1 VKKICHS
8 LKPVPTLKLTV
19 WYNLEKMSFKLYY
32 QYIIIIMP
40 TKILSSS
47 PYVNTLSAKQI
58 VNFQRKA
65 LANRQVISQ
74 EPSLLQSNSFTVNP
88 IELEIQKFVNLSQK
102 IMNDVEYLNST
113 IDYHS
118 KSSFST
124 PLPKRVEMEMEQPP
138 PVDED
143 PFLDYQDIYTSP
155 FQDEPIMAT
164 PVKMRKTLSV
174 ERKIDVLRQRIYKT
188 KLKIDQYQEELAS
201 GSVTKKRVKQ
211 LEANILRNMESLE
224 NLTNELNEL
233 TGPTCDSDDEDM
245 EETGGAMDSQSQI
258 IKTANNLIYLLRE
271 ADLAIN
277 TKLFP
282 VARIL
287 NPIQKETLRRC
298 YHELRDSLNTIP
310 PIPNAKID
318 VKLTEEIQK
327 FEQDLSSI
335 L

>member
-1 VKKICHS
+1 
-8 LKPVPTLKLTV
+8 
-19 WYNLEKMSFKLYY
+19 
-32 QYIIIIMP
+32 MP

-47 PYVNTLSAKQI
+47 PYVNTLSAKKI

-74 EPSLLQSNSFTVNP
+74 DPSLLQSNTFTTNP

-102 IMNDVEYLNST
+102 IVNDVEYLNST

-118 KSSFST
+118 KSSTFEPST
-124 PLPKRVEMEMEQPP
+124 PLRKRVEMEQPP
-138 PVDED
+138 VENED
-143 PFLDYQDIYTSP
+143 PFLDYQEIYQSP
-155 FQDEPIMAT
+155 FQDEPIMAK
-164 PVKMRKTLSV
+164 PVKMRQTLSV

-188 KLKIDQYQEELAS
+188 NLRIDQYQEELGS
-201 GSVTKKRVKQ
+201 VSVTKNRRKQ
-211 LEANILRNMESLE
+211 LESNILRNMSSLE
-224 NLTNELNEL
+224 NFTNELNDL
-233 TGPTCDSDDEDM
+233 TGATGKMDIEPDSDDDEM

-271 ADLAIN
+271 GDLAIN

-287 NPIQKETLRRC
+287 NPIQKETLRRV
-298 YHELRDSLNTIP
+298 YHELRDALNTIP

-318 VKLTEEIQK
+318 KTLTDIITK
-327 FEQDLSSI
+327 FLNDFNSI